1 MNRPTLGTVLVLW
14 LAQACASP
22 TDTDGA
28 SAGGRTLASLP
39 GDVERR
45 DRIDF
50 GGAVELLGWDVEPK
64 TSAPP
69 GSTVRVRLYLRS
81 AKRLSPGWRLFADLR
96 DPHAE
101 NAVGEARG
109 GKGSPS
115 DWAPG
120 TLYLEERELTVPDD
134 VTARTL
140 SLVAG
145 FTRDPVQVEGAEIEG
160 LSSLRLPVLSGLS
173 DGSDRAILATLQTGV
188 RPGEKRNAKPPRRK
202 GDDRRPGADRAP
214 RPAMSALRRAL
225 PQMPTAPA
233 AQEKP

>member
-1 MNRPTLGTVLVLW
+1 MNRPLLGAVLVSW
-14 LAQACASP
+14 LASACASP
-22 TDTDGA
+22 SDADGNA
-28 SAGGRTLASLP
+28 AGGRTLASLP
-39 GDVERR
+39 GDVEHR

-64 TSAPP
+64 SSAPP

-81 AKRLSPGWRLFADLR
+81 TKRLSPGWRLFVDLR
-96 DPHAE
+96 DPHAAD
-101 NAVGEARG
+101 AVGEARG
-109 GKGSPS
+109 GKSSPS

-120 TLYLEERELTVPDD
+120 TLYLEEREITVPED

-145 FTRDPVQVEGAEIEG
+145 FTRDPVQVVGAEIEG

-173 DGSDRAILATLQTGV
+173 DGSERAILATLPTGV
-188 RPGEKRNAKPPRRK
+188 RPGDKRNAKSPRRK
-202 GDDRRPGADRAP
+202 GDDRRPGADRSP
-214 RPAMSALRRAL
+214 RPALSALRRAL
-225 PQMPTAPA
+225 PQNMAPA

>member
-1 MNRPTLGTVLVLW
+1 MNRPTLGAVLALC
-14 LAQACASP
+14 LAPACASP
-22 TDTDGA
+22 DAGDG
-28 SAGGRTLASLP
+28 SAGGGRTLASVP

-45 DRIDF
+45 DRVDF

-69 GSTVRVRLYLRS
+69 GSSVRLRLYLRS
-81 AKRLSPGWRLFADLR
+81 TKRLSPGWRLFADLR

-101 NAVGEARG
+101 NAVGESRG
-109 GKGSPS
+109 GAGSPS
-115 DWAPG
+115 DWLPG
-120 TLYLEERELTVPDD
+120 TIHLEERELTVPED

-188 RPGEKRNAKPPRRK
+188 RPGDKRGAKPAKRR

-214 RPAMSALRRAL
+214 RPALSALRRAL
-225 PQMPTAPA
+225 PQLPAAPA

>member
-1 MNRPTLGTVLVLW
+1 MNRPSLGAVLALC

-22 TDTDGA
+22 DAGDA
-28 SAGGRTLASLP
+28 AGGRTLASVP

-45 DRIDF
+45 DRVDF

-69 GSTVRVRLYLRS
+69 GSTVRLRLYLRS
-81 AKRLSPGWRLFADLR
+81 TKRLSAGWRLFAELR

-109 GKGSPS
+109 GTGSPS
-115 DWAPG
+115 DWLPG
-120 TLYLEERELTVPDD
+120 TIYLEEREITVPED
-134 VTARTL
+134 VTARAL

-173 DGSDRAILATLQTGV
+173 DGADRAILATLQTGV
-188 RPGEKRNAKPPRRK
+188 RPGDKRAAKPPRRK
-202 GDDRRPGADRAP
+202 ADDRKPPGDRSP
-214 RPAMSALRRAL
+214 RPALSALRRAL
-225 PQMPTAPA
+225 PQMPAAPA